1 MLQGLYFSAQG
12 AQLQSLR
19 QDVIANNLANAAT
32 TGFKRDLVQ
41 AQAFLPRQAEEGGAV
56 RPDHLTPFPGGI
68 GPYAT
73 VTDYSQGSLQVTK
86 NPWDVAVTGAGFLHV
101 TDGENNYLTRDGR
114 LAISPQG
121 QLITRDHNLAV
132 LGANGRLMLGLDPN
146 VIPQI
151 TSGGTVV
158 QNGVEVGQIAIV
170 APEKLQS
177 LMKVGDNLYRTEDP
191 IGRGPVDTSLKQ
203 GYLEAS
209 GTQPMKEML
218 ELIESS
224 RGFEANLN
232 MIKAQDEALGRL
244 LQSIGRK

>member
-19 QDVIANNLANAAT
+19 QDVIANNLANAGT
-32 TGFKRDLVQ
+32 NGFKRDLVQ
-41 AQAFLPRQAEEGGAV
+41 AQAFLPQAAEKGGVV
-56 RPDHLTPFPGGI
+56 RPDHLEKFPGGI
-68 GPYAT
+68 GPHAT
-73 VTDYSQGSLQVTK
+73 FTDFAQGSLQVTK
-86 NPWDVAVTGAGFLHV
+86 NPWDVAVTGTGFLHV
-101 TDGENNYLTRDGR
+101 TDGEGNFLTRDGR
-114 LAISPQG
+114 LAISQQG

-132 LGANGRLMLGLDPN
+132 LGTNGRPILGLDPG

-151 TSGGTVV
+151 TANGTVV
-158 QNGVEVGQIAIV
+158 QNGVEVAQLAVV
-170 APEKLQS
+170 APADLQAMEKL
-177 LMKVGDNLYRTEDP
+177 GDNLYRTNEA
-191 IGRGPVDTSLKQ
+191 IGRAPLETSVKQ

-244 LQSIGRK
+244 LQTVGRK